1 MREEEKEGSFSV
13 SVESSLEVFL
23 WFIKKI
29 TLKEKSLLIL
39 RKTLDKESVF
49 V

>member
-29 TLKEKSLLIL
+29 TLKEK
-39 RKTLDKESVF
+39 KF
-49 V
+49 VDFTKNS